1 MPSLRHFPAHRAS
14 SAKFGRTCQSCQ
26 LQPTAL
32 DHLTTNMHGHSALPS
47 PKIPT
52 AIHNCSTLICTPPR
66 SALLNLINTIHHHC
80 NVVLSEFTLQQLY
93 CTASSFITLDSN
105 SHNSSSKYISTKEQS
120 NHIIQDEIL
129 HLSITLFAHRRQHCL
144 IGLLHSTTRIGR
156 G

>member
-1 MPSLRHFPAHRAS
+1 MPSLRHFPAHPALM
-14 SAKFGRTCQSCQ
+14 AKFVENMPICQ

-32 DHLTTNMHGHSALPS
+32 DHLPQACLDIPPQPS

-52 AIHNCSTLICTPPR
+52 ASHNCSTLMCTPS

-105 SHNSSSKYISTKEQS
+105 SHNSSSNIYIYKRTIKSY
-120 NHIIQDEIL
+120 H
-129 HLSITLFAHRRQHCL
+129 
-144 IGLLHSTTRIGR
+144 TR
-156 G
+156 